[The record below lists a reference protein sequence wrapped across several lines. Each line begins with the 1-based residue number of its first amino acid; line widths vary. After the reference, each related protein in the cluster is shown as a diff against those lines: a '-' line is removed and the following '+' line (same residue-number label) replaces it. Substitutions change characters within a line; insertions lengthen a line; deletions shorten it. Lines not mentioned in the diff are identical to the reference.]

1 MPTYPMG
8 APKNLRGR
16 CCPVKLICMS
26 NRLRLYTEATD
37 SPATYQVKWMTGLD
51 KKGVLLV
58 TVPTEQDDGKVAAEL
73 SAARWLLEQKNAC
86 GHDKT
91 GAGLEIFVSSGA
103 IKKLS
108 RGGSSKTNLLRY
120 AHFLRTRFIGAD
132 ITVENREP
140 EWADFLCEHPESL
153 TGSEEVERL
162 ELRGFGPVEVT
173 SHAIEK
179 YAERFSRKITR
190 SWREIRLLIQDP
202 KLVEVRFQK
211 RRARGKAPSQNT
223 RYFYLPTRQLVFV
236 VTASPSGESRLV
248 TAYAPDEIR
257 QLSLRV
263 IRECEDRV

>member
-1 MPTYPMG
+1 MG
-8 APKNLRGR
+8 TLKNLRGR
-16 CCPVKLICMS
+16 CSPVKLVRMS

-37 SPATYQVKWMTGLD
+37 SPSIYQVKWMTGVD
-51 KKGVLLV
+51 KKGVVLV
-58 TVPTEQDDGKVAAEL
+58 TVPTQIEDAKVVAEL
-73 SAARWLLEQKNAC
+73 SAARWLLEQRNVC

-91 GAGLEIFVSSGA
+91 GSGLELFVSAGA
-103 IKKLS
+103 IKKLA
-108 RGGSSKTNLLRY
+108 RGGSAKTYLLRY
-120 AHFLRTRFIGAD
+120 AHFLRTRFLGAD

-140 EWADFLCEHPESL
+140 DWIEFPCAVPDTLVAAP
-153 TGSEEVERL
+153 EVERL

-190 SWREIRLLIQDP
+190 AWREIRLLIQDP

-211 RRARGKAPSQNT
+211 KRAGGKAPSQHS
-223 RYFYLPTRQLVFV
+223 RYFYLATRQLVFV

-263 IRECEDRV
+263 VRECADRV